1 MGIVGQ
7 LCVGLVWMAKVIFSS
22 AVNDIVSFIK
32 WLNDYQSTH
41 TLISSWGCTSASNL
55 HLGLFCSINYATNLI
70 HLKAIHFCCKP
81 DNKHIVG
88 VILKKGLGG
97 PQCQAFFWYDN
108 DKDFNR
114 CVLLHLPHLFFSI
127 RNKKNEKKS
136 MAGKTKSLEESRLSA
151 TFIPAAKADK
161 INNRAFPPPP
171 YDYKWNSPQTTPE
184 MTPGAEED
192 NVQITYRPLSKDT

>member
-1 MGIVGQ
+1 
-7 LCVGLVWMAKVIFSS
+7 
-22 AVNDIVSFIK
+22 
-32 WLNDYQSTH
+32 
-41 TLISSWGCTSASNL
+41 
-55 HLGLFCSINYATNLI
+55 
-70 HLKAIHFCCKP
+70 
-81 DNKHIVG
+81 
-88 VILKKGLGG
+88 
-97 PQCQAFFWYDN
+97 
-108 DKDFNR
+108 
-114 CVLLHLPHLFFSI
+114 
-127 RNKKNEKKS
+127 